1 MDTGIY
7 VAGWTLV
14 HFVWQGAVIAAGAAL
29 GFYLLR
35 STTANVRYMLASAAL
50 VLMLMSLVVTAGLI
64 SAPATTLIA
73 APASTPFSISAART
87 PFASPFPSQSVDMPA
102 TVRAATVLRGLPRV
116 FPAIVIVW
124 LSGVAILLVRLLRGW
139 LRVHALQRRALTA
152 PPSAWQVATD
162 RLARRLGVRRRV
174 RVADEDAVETPTVL
188 GWWRPV
194 IILPLS
200 ALSGLTPSQ
209 ADAILAHELA
219 HIRRHDYLVNLF
231 QHVAETVLFY
241 HPAVWWVSHR
251 MRVEREQCCD
261 EIVVNA
267 CADALDYAAALTH
280 LEEARHTDAALA
292 VTATGGRLLKRIRRL
307 LGPATTDQHPT
318 IVHALVTVTIIAVVI
333 VIVGG
338 GYRSSV
344 SRLHANGRNE
354 PRIQGAT
361 ASVPVSATIKPEP
374 IAQAKSDPVLNSHP
388 IKDSAFIKAIV
399 PITRVD
405 AIYVDLPE
413 HDAIGATLQ
422 NPAAEIGIG
431 AEVNYFQ
438 LNRAEYFVPVTMTVP
453 GTELGLARARGATRT
468 SIEFIG
474 EIKDEFGTP
483 IANVHDKMDI
493 PLSDD
498 AVAQFA
504 TRPIQ
509 YETSF
514 VLLPG
519 RYRIRIMARD
529 AETDRTG
536 TFEMAFIIP
545 NLNREEQRVP
555 ISTVVL
561 GSQLVRFNEDAGN
574 NLRSNPLVS
583 NGLKLIPSVSRVFSK
598 TQDMYVFL
606 QAYERDATIIRPL
619 VASVTLYRG
628 DVKAL
633 ETPTLRVADVVDAR
647 SKAVPF
653 RFAVPLTRLDPGNY
667 ECEVIVLDPEGQKVT
682 SWRAPVVIVP

>member
-1 MDTGIY
+1 MMDTWIY

-29 GFYLLR
+29 GFSLLR
-35 STTANVRYMLASAAL
+35 RATANVRYMLASAAL
-50 VLMLMSLVVTAGLI
+50 VLMLVSLVVTAGLI
-64 SAPATTLIA
+64 SAPATTIIA
-73 APASTPFSISAART
+73 APSSTPFSISAART
-87 PFASPFPSQSVDMPA
+87 PFADPFPPQRVDMRA
-102 TVRAATVLRGLPRV
+102 TVGAATALRALPHL
-116 FPAIVIVW
+116 FPAIVLMW

-139 LRVHALQRRALTA
+139 RRVHALQRRALTA
-152 PPSAWQVATD
+152 PPSPWQLATD

-174 RVADEDAVETPTVL
+174 RVVDEDVVETPTVL

-241 HPAVWWVSHR
+241 HPAVWWLSHR

-280 LEEARHTDAALA
+280 LEEARLTDTALG
-292 VTATGGRLLKRIRRL
+292 VTATGGRLLTRIRRL
-307 LGPATTDQHPT
+307 LGPTTDQRPT
-318 IVHALVTVTIIAVVI
+318 IVHALVTITIIAIVI

-338 GYRSSV
+338 GYRSSL

-354 PRIQGAT
+354 PRIHAAT
-361 ASVPVSATIKPEP
+361 ASVPVSATIEPEP
-374 IAQAKSDPVLNSHP
+374 IAHAKLDPVLNSHP
-388 IKDSAFIKAIV
+388 ITDSAFVEAIV
-399 PITRVD
+399 PVTRVD
-405 AIYVDLPE
+405 AIHVDLPH
-413 HDAIGATLQ
+413 HDAIDALQ

-514 VLLPG
+514 ILLPG

-529 AETDRTG
+529 AETDRSG

-561 GSQLVRFNEDAGN
+561 GSQLVQFNEDAGKN
-574 NLRSNPLVS
+574 PASNPLVS

-606 QAYERDATIIRPL
+606 QAYERDATTIRPL

-653 RFAVPLTRLDPGNY
+653 RFAVPLSRLEPGNY